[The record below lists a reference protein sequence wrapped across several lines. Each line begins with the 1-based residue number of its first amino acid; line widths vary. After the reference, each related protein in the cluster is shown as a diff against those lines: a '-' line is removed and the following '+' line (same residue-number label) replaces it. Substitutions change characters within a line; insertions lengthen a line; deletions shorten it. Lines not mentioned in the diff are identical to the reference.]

1 MIPFPISANSPIRF
15 DGPLPDACDVVVI
28 GGGIIGVMTAWY
40 LAGKGQRVLLCE
52 KGRIAGEQSSRNWGW
67 IRQQGRDPS
76 ELPIMIESLAHWK
89 GLEAETGADLGFRQ
103 TGVLYLANGEKD
115 IADFEAWL
123 VHAKAHGLDTR
134 MLGRAELDAML
145 PNKAGWPGAIWTAS
159 DARAEPWVAVPALA
173 AAAEKRGVTI
183 LENCAVRGFDIAAG
197 HLAGVVTERGRVAAD
212 RVVLAGGSW
221 SALLARR
228 HGVNLPQLS
237 VRATVSATVPLPEIF
252 AGAAADN
259 HFAFRRRLDG
269 GYTLTPGGFHEFFIG
284 PDAFR
289 HLRLY
294 WQQIRKD
301 ISSTRMYPWG
311 PAGYP
316 DNWATPR
323 RWSMDAVSPFERMR
337 VLNPTPNSGIID
349 KTRDLFAAAFPE
361 IGRPEIASSWA
372 GMIDTMPDV
381 VPVIDHAAA
390 LPGLTIATGLSGH
403 GFGIGPGVA
412 RVVADLVMGNPVG
425 HDLSRFRLSRFSD
438 GSPIRL
444 GPSL

>member
-1 MIPFPISANSPIRF
+1 
-15 DGPLPDACDVVVI
+15 
-28 GGGIIGVMTAWY
+28 
-40 LAGKGQRVLLCE
+40 
-52 KGRIAGEQSSRNWGW
+52 
-67 IRQQGRDPS
+67 
-76 ELPIMIESLAHWK
+76 
-89 GLEAETGADLGFRQ
+89 
-103 TGVLYLANGEKD
+103 
-115 IADFEAWL
+115 
-123 VHAKAHGLDTR
+123 
-134 MLGRAELDAML
+134 
-145 PNKAGWPGAIWTAS
+145 
-159 DARAEPWVAVPALA
+159 
-173 AAAEKRGVTI
+173 
-183 LENCAVRGFDIAAG
+183 VRGFDIAAG

-252 AGAAADN
+252 AGAAADS

-403 GFGIGPGVA
+403 GFGIGPGVG
-412 RVVADLVMGNPVG
+412 RVVADLVMGHPVG

>member
-1 MIPFPISANSPIRF
+1 MIPFPISADSPIRF

-145 PNKAGWPGAIWTAS
+145 PNKAGWPGAIWTTS

-252 AGAAADN
+252 AGAAADS

-323 RWSMDAVSPFERMR
+323 HWSMEAVSPFERMR
-337 VLNPTPNSGIID
+337 VLNPTPNRGIID

-361 IGRPEIASSWA
+361 IGRPEIASAWA

-390 LPGLTIATGLSGH
+390 LPG
-403 GFGIGPGVA
+403 
-412 RVVADLVMGNPVG
+412 
-425 HDLSRFRLSRFSD
+425 
-438 GSPIRL
+438 
-444 GPSL
+444 